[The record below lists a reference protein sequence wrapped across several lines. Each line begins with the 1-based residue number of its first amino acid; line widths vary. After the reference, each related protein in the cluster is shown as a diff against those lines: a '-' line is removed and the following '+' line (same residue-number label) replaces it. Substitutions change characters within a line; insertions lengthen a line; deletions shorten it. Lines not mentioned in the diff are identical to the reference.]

1 MSESVRGAYTAA
13 RFNDEFG
20 NLIYW
25 QDWGSYWGN
34 LIEQAFLP
42 ENNEPCNLYRA
53 VVEKTTFFEHDVKT
67 LKAEI
72 DTYYML
78 TRYQQYHF
86 NDNIAYYADK
96 ANVYINKV
104 HRLLFG
110 YTEPI
115 SDDLRLFL
123 RAITEHVNAINALLD
138 TGVYL

>member
-20 NLIYW
+20 NLVYW

-34 LIEQAFLP
+34 LIEQAFLSA
-42 ENNEPCNLYRA
+42 NNEPCNLYRA
-53 VVEKTTFFEHDVKT
+53 VVEKTTFFDHDVKT

-78 TRYQQYHF
+78 TRRQEF
-86 NDNIAYYADK
+86 PADNLTYYADK
-96 ANVYINKV
+96 ANTYLNKV
-104 HRLLFG
+104 HRELFG

-115 SDDLRLFL
+115 SDDLRLFI